1 MVHLVHHL
9 LVLLQEVR
17 IHCVVVLRVQ
27 LVLPIVN
34 SVDVFVC
41 LPVFF
46 IKLSNRRVE
55 HHKRHVVVILL
66 MRMAR
71 Y

>member
-1 MVHLVHHL
+1 MIHLVHHL
-9 LVLLQEVR
+9 LVLLKEVG
-17 IHCVVVLRVQ
+17 IHCVVILGVQ
-27 LVLPIVN
+27 LVLPIVS

-46 IKLSNRRVE
+46 IKLSNRRIE

-66 MRMAR
+66 MRVAR
-71 Y
+71 H